1 MWKKLI
7 THVIFAGI
15 FLVGAGPVSA
25 DMHPEDSEITTLKA
39 AAQSVLETHPE
50 IRAVSY
56 DRRARDYEVVQA
68 RGAFFPTL
76 DGHAA
81 WGYLKQDKPSL
92 DDDDFSPRQQRV
104 SLRQNIFRG
113 GANLAD
119 INRQKSRVR
128 SQAYLVQ
135 GTSENL
141 ALLTARVYMNVL
153 RSQELLALARENLL
167 NHERIADQVQLRL
180 NSGVDARAEME
191 QVMGRL
197 ALAKSNVVVTE
208 ANLNDAITDFKAVVG
223 RMPGDLAEIEPLDV
237 TFPEDISD
245 AEQRA
250 LRSHPVIRSAMA
262 DLEAREAQLSISKR
276 QLSPRLDVSAD
287 YNWEKDVWPYPE
299 QRNYFSTSAVVSMN
313 FFAGGRDYGRIQ
325 ETLYQRHE
333 AEEILKNAQR
343 ETVQSIR
350 LSWEANLAARE
361 RIAHLESYVQ
371 SAESTAEAFA
381 TQWNIG
387 RRTMFDLLD
396 TQAEAINAKADLTRS
411 RYDLMYSEYRIL
423 TSMGTLVHSL
433 GLDWPEEGRIE
444 GKEDE
449 AKFAVVVPDE
459 ETDGTGEADQDEA
472 IMDEEESG
480 QDDEEII
487 S

>member
-7 THVIFAGI
+7 TLVVFAGI
-15 FLVGAGPVSA
+15 FFIGAGSINA
-25 DMHPEDSEITTLKA
+25 ETLSEDSEITTLKA
-39 AAQSVLETHPE
+39 AVQSVLETHPE

-76 DGHAA
+76 DGYAS

-92 DDDDFSPRQQRV
+92 DDDDFNPRQQRV

-153 RSQELLALARENLL
+153 RSQELLDLARENLI

-197 ALAKSNVVVTE
+197 ALAKSNVVVTQ
-208 ANLNDAITDFKAVVG
+208 ANLNDAITDYEAVVG
-223 RMPGDLAEIEPLDV
+223 RMPGNLTEIEPLDV
-237 TFPEDISD
+237 TFPEDIYD
-245 AEQRA
+245 AEQLA
-250 LRSHPVIRSAMA
+250 LKSHPVIRSAMA
-262 DLEAREAQLSISKR
+262 DLEARDAQYSISRR
-276 QLSPRLDVSAD
+276 QLSPRVDVSAD
-287 YNWEKDVWPYPE
+287 YNWDKDVWPYPE
-299 QRNYFSTSAVVSMN
+299 QRNYFSASAVVSMN
-313 FFAGGRDYGRIQ
+313 FFAGGRDYGRIR

-333 AEEILKNAQR
+333 AEEILRSTRRQTA
-343 ETVQSIR
+343 QSIR
-350 LSWEANLAARE
+350 LSWEANQAARE
-361 RIAHLESYVQ
+361 RIAYLEEYAQ
-371 SAESTAEAFA
+371 AADSTAAAFS

-423 TSMGTLVHSL
+423 TGMGTLVHSL

-444 GKEDE
+444 AKEDE
-449 AKFAVVVPDE
+449 TELAVIAPDDNSG
-459 ETDGTGEADQDEA
+459 ETDEPGQDEA
-472 IMDEEESG
+472 VHEEESG